1 MRPIPSLGVD
11 IAQRR
16 LVAALWFEAGRFLKQ
31 EFANSPAG
39 FRGLDRWLRQHFVGR
54 LRVGIESTNVYGEML
69 AEWMHR
75 KAHTVYLLNP
85 ERTACYARC
94 RGQRNKTDP
103 ADAVTIAAF
112 VAAHADLTRWSPPPP
127 EQKDL
132 RSLTRARHQL
142 VALHAKLRNQLKTA
156 AGLGRDH
163 LAAAAQALA
172 KELVQLGRRI
182 AAHLR
187 AFPALGDKVRR
198 LMTVKGVGLVTAA
211 TAIAELPAITADTD
225 TRAICSWV
233 GLTPRR
239 RQSGR
244 TELPTRLS
252 RHGNAY
258 LRDALF
264 MPALVAKRWNPLL
277 RDFAQ
282 RLSDRGKSPNAI
294 LGAVSHKLLR
304 ILVGLLRSNRDFD
317 PHWSTE
323 KI

>member
-11 IAQRR
+11 IAQPKF
-16 LVAALWFEAGRFLKQ
+16 VAALWFEARRFLKQ

-39 FRGLDRWLRQHFVGR
+39 FRRLERWLRQHFVGPLR
-54 LRVGIESTNVYGEML
+54 LGIESTNVYGEAL

-75 KAHTVYLLNP
+75 KGHTVYLLNP

-112 VAAHADLTRWSPPPP
+112 VATHADLTRWHPLPA

-142 VALHAKLRNQLKTA
+142 VALHTQLRNQLKTA
-156 AGLGRDH
+156 SGLGRTH

-172 KELVQLGRRI
+172 DELINLGRQI

-187 AFPALGDKVRR
+187 AFASLGEQVRR
-198 LMTVKGVGLVTAA
+198 LMTVKGIGLITAA
-211 TAIAELPAITADTD
+211 TAIAELPTITADTD

-282 RLSDRGKSPNAI
+282 RLRDRGKSPNAI
-294 LGAVSHKLLR
+294 LGAVAHKLLR

-317 PHWSTE
+317 PNWSTP

>member
-1 MRPIPSLGVD
+1 
-11 IAQRR
+11 
-16 LVAALWFEAGRFLKQ
+16 
-31 EFANSPAG
+31 
-39 FRGLDRWLRQHFVGR
+39 
-54 LRVGIESTNVYGEML
+54 
-69 AEWMHR
+69 
-75 KAHTVYLLNP
+75 
-85 ERTACYARC
+85 
-94 RGQRNKTDP
+94 
-103 ADAVTIAAF
+103 
-112 VAAHADLTRWSPPPP
+112 
-127 EQKDL
+127 
-132 RSLTRARHQL
+132 
-142 VALHAKLRNQLKTA
+142 
-156 AGLGRDH
+156 
-163 LAAAAQALA
+163 LA